1 LQARGFITTH
11 LQMSLDSQSSTQY
24 YEQRGLLVL
33 LHTSHFAIKH
43 FKEQIMKKTAIAAL
57 ISFSALV
64 AAPAGAAVYYDTSYG
79 FYGGVKVGGVNY
91 DFNNVTNNSQAGYGL
106 LLGYNFSP
114 NFGVELEYNSLGG
127 FDIPDPASAS
137 SIKGRA
143 LGISA
148 VGMIPL
154 NRQFSL
160 YGKMGIA
167 TTTLRDSPGPGYT
180 GTNYTTYTYND
191 TNLTFGFGG
200 LFNVTPVV
208 GFRVGYDFYEVKDQL
223 VSYRTH
229 TAGMLGITGLFK
241 F

>member
-1 LQARGFITTH
+1 
-11 LQMSLDSQSSTQY
+11 
-24 YEQRGLLVL
+24 
-33 LHTSHFAIKH
+33 
-43 FKEQIMKKTAIAAL
+43 MKKTAIAAL
-57 ISFSALV
+57 ISFSVLV
-64 AAPAGAAVYYDTSYG
+64 AAPAGAAVYYDTSYAF

-91 DFNNVTNNSQAGYGL
+91 DFNNVTNNNQAGYGL

-127 FDIPDPASAS
+127 FDIPDPAFAS

-148 VGMIPL
+148 VGMIPM

-180 GTNYTTYTYND
+180 GTDYTTYTYND

-208 GFRVGYDFYEVKDQL
+208 GLRFGYDFYQVQDH
-223 VSYRTH
+223 SAIYSNRTH
-229 TAGMLGITGLFK
+229 TANMLGITGLFK

>member
-1 LQARGFITTH
+1 
-11 LQMSLDSQSSTQY
+11 
-24 YEQRGLLVL
+24 
-33 LHTSHFAIKH
+33 
-43 FKEQIMKKTAIAAL
+43 MKKTAIAAL
-57 ISFSALV
+57 ISFSAFV

-79 FYGGVKVGGVNY
+79 FYGGVKVGAVNY

-114 NFGVELEYNSLGG
+114 NFGVELEYNNLGS
-127 FDIPDPASAS
+127 FDTTDPAIGS
-137 SIKGRA
+137 SVKGTS

-148 VGMIPL
+148 VGTIPL

-167 TTTLRDSPGPGYT
+167 TTTLHDRPQPGFSGPDFT
-180 GTNYTTYTYND
+180 FSD
-191 TNLTFGFGG
+191 TDLTLGFGG
-200 LFNVTPVV
+200 LFNVTPFV
-208 GFRVGYDFYEVKDQL
+208 GLRVGYDFYPVQDFAI
-223 VSYRTH
+223 SSRTH

>member
-1 LQARGFITTH
+1 
-11 LQMSLDSQSSTQY
+11 
-24 YEQRGLLVL
+24 
-33 LHTSHFAIKH
+33 
-43 FKEQIMKKTAIAAL
+43 MKKTAIAAL

-64 AAPAGAAVYYDTSYG
+64 AAPAGAAVYYDTSYAF

-91 DFNNVTNNSQAGYGL
+91 NFNNVTNNNQAGYGL

-127 FDIPDPASAS
+127 FDIPDPAFAS

-148 VGMIPL
+148 VGMIPM

-180 GTNYTTYTYND
+180 GTNYTTYTYNN

-208 GFRVGYDFYEVKDQL
+208 GLRFGYDFYQVQDQSA
-223 VSYRTH
+223 SYSNRTH
-229 TAGMLGITGLFK
+229 TANMLGITGLFK